1 MLYRTGSGPL
11 GRITRNMLPSDG
23 IYQTP
28 GGHIFTILQIV
39 YIFTPLQLWPKSSKS
54 PGTI

>member
-11 GRITRNMLPSDG
+11 GRITRNMLPPGG